1 MNKNNGF
8 FFFVRTIMFEAKN
21 GVTQVIGDE
30 RRERLGGRQDPDSDV
45 GWAAVL
51 GRQALR

>member
-1 MNKNNGF
+1 MNKNNIF
-8 FFFVRTIMFEAKN
+8 FFRTIVLEAKN
-21 GVTQVIGDE
+21 GVTKVIGDE